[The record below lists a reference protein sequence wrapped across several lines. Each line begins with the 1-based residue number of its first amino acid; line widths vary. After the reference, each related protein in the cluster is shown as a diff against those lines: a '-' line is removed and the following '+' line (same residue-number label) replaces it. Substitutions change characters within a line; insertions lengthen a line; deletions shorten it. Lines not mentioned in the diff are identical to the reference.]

1 MMTSSMSDEVAE
13 DYRIALEALTLN
25 SRYEI
30 SNLTVIA
37 KENTEHALAIS
48 EALKNHIKTT
58 SPHKKLPSFYVL
70 DSVVKNVGTPYTLFF
85 GRQLYATF
93 MEAYALVDNN
103 VRRKM
108 DEMLKTWKEPVP
120 GSMDTRPVFP
130 PEVTRPIENAL
141 IKAKT
146 SFLQAHQEHMR
157 TQQQLTIRGR
167 QMPPQIP
174 YRETPTPPN
183 IFQQPQ
189 QQQLQNINPNYH
201 NSQYF
206 KPENQQH
213 SSPANGQSYPGLPNG
228 HQYPV
233 TNIAQHYPNVRSDQ
247 NYLSTQNLPQYPN
260 NGVQFDSQP
269 STQAYPNLQNGNR
282 PFVLPTVSS
291 NQPYIQPTSTL
302 SWQQYA
308 SQRFSAGETSID
320 SLNSDVDRLI
330 MESKAAWAR
339 NMQDTAV
346 STRLKALL
354 DLQSILQNQKLPP
367 DQISLIRTQ
376 VAQLSEACKT
386 QSMIQAPRTPTLA
399 TPAHT
404 PQTSVDSLL
413 GPGALAALMARQN
426 TIPPATSQS
435 LTQFPSPQIPPSQ
448 PSYQPATNITN
459 PNANMDSNVALL
471 EKLRAAGIIGRPQAT
486 SATSSFNLLPTVKA
500 PPLLNANPSPR
511 MPVEDTAN
519 DLVLKPASLKIP
531 RIHLISNLYE
541 KLGAPCSQCGRR
553 FQSDVE
559 GKKKKEAHMDWHF
572 RVRRRMEEAE
582 MRGQHRSWYVD
593 ELDWIKSREVDLES
607 SGAAPDLGNTVA
619 INDTPKD
626 SKLEYIPVPDDA
638 SSSNSLCP
646 ICQEKF
652 EMNWLDEAQE
662 FVWMDARTIG
672 EKTYHASCYA
682 EVSKNVKSQDSKG
695 TPELLTNEATILGK
709 RKAEDDLSMAIKTK
723 IKSEPL

>member
-1 MMTSSMSDEVAE
+1 MTSSMSDEVAE

-58 SPHKKLPSFYVL
+58 SPNKKLPSFYVL

-157 TQQQLTIRGR
+157 TQQQLTGRGR
-167 QMPPQIP
+167 QIPPQIP

-183 IFQQPQ
+183 VFRQSQ
-189 QQQLQNINPNYH
+189 QQQLQNISSGFPKQ
-201 NSQYF
+201 QYF
-206 KPENQQH
+206 LPDNQQL
-213 SSPANGQSYPGLPNG
+213 SSQPNGHSYPGLPNG

-233 TNIAQHYPNVRSDQ
+233 SNIGQHYPDPRSDQ
-247 NYLSTQNLPQYPN
+247 NYPNAQSFPQYPN
-260 NGVQFDSQP
+260 NGLQYNSQP
-269 STQAYPNLQNGNR
+269 NIQSYPNIPNSNR
-282 PFVLPTVSS
+282 PFILPTVPL
-291 NQPYIQPTSTL
+291 NQPYIQPTSSH
-302 SWQQYA
+302 SWQDYA

-320 SLNSDVDRLI
+320 SLNGDVDRLI

-399 TPAHT
+399 TSVQT

-426 TIPPATSQS
+426 TIPPITSQS
-435 LTQFPSPQIPPSQ
+435 LTQFPSPQAPSSQ
-448 PSYQPATNITN
+448 PSYHPATHITN
-459 PNANMDSNVALL
+459 PNASTDSNVALL
-471 EKLRAAGIIGRPQAT
+471 EKLRAAGIIGRTPAT
-486 SATSSFNLLPTVKA
+486 SVTNSFNFLPTVKV
-500 PPLLNANPSPR
+500 PPLININPSPR
-511 MPVEDTAN
+511 IPVVDTAN
-519 DLVLKPASLKIP
+519 DLVLKSASLKIP
-531 RIHLISNLYE
+531 RPHLISNLYE

-553 FQSDVE
+553 FQADVE

-582 MRGQHRSWYVD
+582 LRGQHRSWYVD
-593 ELDWIKSREVDLES
+593 ELDWIKSREIDLEC
-607 SGAAPDLGNTVA
+607 SGAAPDLGTTVA

-638 SSSNSLCP
+638 ASSNSLCP

-682 EVSKNVKSQDSKG
+682 EVSKNIKSQNIVG
-695 TPELLTNEATILGK
+695 TPETTITVLGK
-709 RKAEDDLSMAIKTK
+709 RKADDDLSMTIKTK
-723 IKSEPL
+723 IKNEPLG